1 LLSEGKK
8 LKKTDNVFVWEE
20 GGRVR
25 PDYLSKHFLKLI
37 RKQGY
42 EGITFHKLRHSYA
55 TMLLEAGEEMKVIQ
69 ENLGHAELSTT
80 SNIYTHVL
88 EKMKKRAA
96 QKLNGFTKRKAN

>member
-1 LLSEGKK
+1 
-8 LKKTDNVFVWEE
+8 
-20 GGRVR
+20 
-25 PDYLSKHFLKLI
+25 
-37 RKQGY
+37 
-42 EGITFHKLRHSYA
+42 
-55 TMLLEAGEEMKVIQ
+55 MKVIQ